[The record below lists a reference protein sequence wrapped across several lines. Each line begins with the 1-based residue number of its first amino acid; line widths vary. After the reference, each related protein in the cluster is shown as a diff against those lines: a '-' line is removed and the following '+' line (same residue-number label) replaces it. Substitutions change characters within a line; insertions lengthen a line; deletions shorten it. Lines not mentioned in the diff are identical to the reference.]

1 MRYAIRKLFLFT
13 LMFNDYKAYFR
24 TGGRPFRPAQQN
36 LPEQR

>member
-1 MRYAIRKLFLFT
+1 MRYTIRKLFFCM

-24 TGGRPFRPAQQN
+24 TGGHPFRPAQQN